1 VRAKT
6 KQSGSRLVVK
16 FGGSSLSSPRKVSRV
31 VGAVRRAIRE
41 GTQVAVVVSAM
52 GRMTDDLLEALSTT
66 CSNRSGD
73 HADDVLSMGERTSA
87 RIFHTA
93 LSAQGVTSK
102 YFDPHDDEWPIATDD
117 NFGDAAPILSI
128 CQRQIRR
135 HVLPCLKKGI
145 VPVLP
150 GFVGKTADGKITTMG
165 RGGSDITAFLLAR
178 CLPAA
183 ECILVTDSDGLMTA
197 DPKLVKEAHPISQIS
212 VRGLMGLADSGT
224 KFLKTKALRFLNDS
238 FRVRIASNLAPS
250 LRSGGTVIKG
260 SFPEAITAKLEG
272 HGPAAMITVTGQG
285 ISQNPKI
292 LKEILSK
299 VTKERTE
306 ILGFSANSN
315 SLIIYVPWQRKPRLV
330 NEIHRCV
337 LAHQEMTA
345 MAVRDNLSLITIAG
359 AGFVETPGLVASV
372 SEPLKE
378 ASLNIY
384 GIFTIAS
391 SIVVAV
397 DWMEREKALRL
408 VKKSL
413 RRYAA

>member
-6 KQSGSRLVVK
+6 IKEVSRLVVK
-16 FGGSSLSSPRKVSRV
+16 FGGSSLSSPRKISKA
-31 VGAVRRAIRE
+31 VGAVRREIDE
-41 GTQVAVVVSAM
+41 GAQVAVVVSAL
-52 GRMTDDLLEALSTT
+52 GRTTDDLLETLSVA
-66 CSNRSGD
+66 SRSRSSD
-73 HADDVLSMGERTSA
+73 HVDDVLSMGERTSA
-87 RIFHTA
+87 RVFHTA
-93 LSAQGVTSK
+93 LSACGFGSK
-102 YFDPHDDEWPIATDD
+102 YFDPHDDDWPIVTDD
-117 NFGDAAPILSI
+117 NFGDATPILPI
-128 CQRQIRR
+128 CQRRIQR
-135 HVLPCLKKGI
+135 HVLPCLEVGI

-150 GFVGKTADGKITTMG
+150 GFVGKATDGRITTMG
-165 RGGSDITAFLLAR
+165 RGGSDITTFLLAR
-178 CLPAA
+178 CLPAK
-183 ECILVTDSDGLMTA
+183 ESILVTDHNGLMTA

-212 VRGLMGLADSGT
+212 VRELMGLADSGT

-238 FRVRIASNLAPS
+238 FKVRITSNLASS

-260 SFPEAITAKLEG
+260 SFPEAITAELESP
-272 HGPAAMITVTGQG
+272 GPAAMVTITGRD
-285 ISQNPKI
+285 ISQSPKI

-306 ILGFSANSN
+306 ILGLSANSN
-315 SLIIYVPWQRKPRLV
+315 SLIIYIPWQRRRRLV
-330 NEIHRCV
+330 NEIHRCL

-359 AGFVETPGLVASV
+359 VGFVETPGLVASV

-397 DWMEREKALRL
+397 DWKHRGEALRL

-413 RRYAA
+413 RRFAL